1 MAANAIRLVVGLG
14 NPGLEYAST
23 RHNAGVWYIEQLCQ
37 MYRLNLKYETSF
49 KAHLAKL
56 VLPHLPDSAPI
67 WLMIPGTYM
76 NLSGQPVQA
85 VQQFYKITPKECLI
99 AHDELDLVPGDI
111 RLKFDGGD
119 GGHNGLKSIIQQTQS
134 KQFYRLRIGIGHP
147 GNRDR
152 VADYVLSRPNK
163 SDEAAIQD
171 SIAFAL
177 PEFEKI
183 VSGQIDKAMQILHT
197 KK

>member
-1 MAANAIRLVVGLG
+1 MGASVIRLIVGLG
-14 NPGLEYAST
+14 NPGPEYAAT
-23 RHNAGVWYIEQLCQ
+23 RHNAGVWYIEQLCEKYQ
-37 MYRLNLKYETSF
+37 VNLKYDTSF
-49 KAHLAKL
+49 KAHLGKL
-56 VLPHLPDSAPI
+56 LLPQISASPI
-67 WLMIPGTYM
+67 WLMVPGTYM

-85 VQQFYKITPKECLI
+85 VQQFYKILPNETLVI
-99 AHDELDLVPGDI
+99 HDELDLPPGEA
-111 RLKFDGGD
+111 RLKLDGGD
-119 GGHNGLKSIIQQTQS
+119 GGHNGLKSLIQHMQT

-163 SDEAAIQD
+163 SDESSIQD
-171 SIAFAL
+171 ALAFAL

-183 VSGQIDKAMQILHT
+183 IGGQIDKAMQVLHT

>member
-1 MAANAIRLVVGLG
+1 MVASVIRLVVGLG
-14 NPGLEYAST
+14 NPGPEYATT
-23 RHNAGVWYIEQLCQ
+23 RHNAGVWYIEQLCAKYQ
-37 MYRLNLKYETSF
+37 VNLKYESSF
-49 KAHLAKL
+49 KAHLGKL
-56 VLPHLPDSAPI
+56 LLPSISDSPI
-67 WLMIPGTYM
+67 WLMVPGTYM

-85 VQQFYKITPKECLI
+85 VQQFYKITPKETLVI
-99 AHDELDLVPGDI
+99 HDELDLPPGET
-111 RLKFDGGD
+111 RLKLEGGD
-119 GGHNGLKSIIQQTQS
+119 GGHNGLKSLIQHMQT

-163 SDEAAIQD
+163 SDEASIQD
-171 SIAFAL
+171 SIAYAL

-183 VSGQIDKAMQILHT
+183 IGGQIDKAMQVLHT